1 MIGGPRA
8 KREVAMDFQDLVDTP
23 QKMKTLAGTVVFLV
37 AFPIYFEA
45 LPSLIDDDI
54 SDGGSSGLSGSLIVS
69 FEESTTSL
77 SESVSLNDGES
88 HDSFFDLLIGP
99 ELSIGYVELQVSC
112 FDNDDPGPGFTD
124 SVDGVSDL
132 SDIEGVED
140 QSADGDC
147 SGGGNGGFSIRWD
160 VTEGYT
166 GDDFTEEEM
175 DENEIREL
183 WNDGGNGRGAWVATI
198 TASIEAAPLAG
209 GLIDNDEDFDITW
222 TAVYYEL
229 MIEPASD

>member
-1 MIGGPRA
+1 LRA
-8 KREVAMDFQDLVDTP
+8 KREAAMDFQDLVDTP
-23 QKMKTLAGTVVFLV
+23 QKVKTLAGIVIFLV

-54 SDGGSSGLSGSLIVS
+54 SGSGPPGLSGSLLVS

-88 HDSFFDLLIGP
+88 HDSFFDLLAEP
-99 ELSIGYVELQVSC
+99 ELNIGFVELQVSC

-132 SDIEGVED
+132 SDIEEIDD
-140 QSADGDC
+140 QSASGDC
-147 SGGGNGGFSIRWD
+147 SGGGDGGFSIRWD

-166 GDDFTEEEM
+166 GDEFTEEEM
-175 DENEIREL
+175 DEGEIREV
-183 WNDGGNGRGAWVATI
+183 WNDGGKGRGSWIVTI

-222 TAVYYEL
+222 TAVFYEL
-229 MIEPASD
+229 KIESASD